1 MSIDGMTMPSLQS
14 MRQSSAGAMDKAK
27 LMVGLKQQSDVESQQ
42 SERSGIMAEMSD
54 LLCPALTFQQRLIG
68 FFSCFT
74 VGCR

>member
-54 LLCPALTFQQRLIG
+54 QQRLIG